1 MTTTRLIA
9 IGVIYLFA
17 TLAWLTLGTSIVA
30 RTGQFDSQL
39 EQEVA
44 RLWGGHH
51 RQVAPSVTVERLRE
65 ATEHKAEP
73 SRDGGPPI
81 ITTTTH
87 TVADLSP
94 VHLRQSRVTVDLDL
108 QQRQKGLLWYDT
120 YAVVFT
126 AHYAARNP
134 DGEPRTM
141 GVELHFPSSE
151 AIYDGFVFTVNGQ
164 QAPAASDLSHGLV
177 TRVLVPGNGD
187 VAIDVRY
194 RSRGLDDWTYAF
206 VDSGVAETSDFTLT
220 MQTNFLK
227 VDFPPGG
234 LSPSLKQPRD
244 GGWTLGWNFDD
255 LVTGQRIALDLP
267 NRINPGPLAARLT
280 AFAPV
285 SLLFFLVVLVIL
297 SVLGGLSLH
306 PMNYAFLSA
315 SFFAFHLL
323 LAYLVD
329 HISIHVAFV
338 LSSIVSVALV
348 VSYLRIVAGTW
359 FAVARAG
366 AAQFVFLIL
375 FSYAFFFEGYT
386 GLTVTIGAI
395 ATLFVLMQATA
406 RVDWGAVFAARASRV
421 A

>member
-1 MTTTRLIA
+1 MTTSRLIA
-9 IGVIYLFA
+9 IGVIYVFA
-17 TLAWLTLGTSIVA
+17 TLAWLTLGTSIIA

-51 RQVAPSVTVERLRE
+51 RQIAPTVGVERLRQV
-65 ATEHKAEP
+65 TEQESTP
-73 SRDGGPPI
+73 GPNGGKPI
-81 ITTTTH
+81 LTTKTR
-87 TVADLSP
+87 TVADLSS
-94 VHLRQSRVTVDLDL
+94 VRLRQSRIKVDLDL
-108 QQRQKGLLWYDT
+108 DQRQKGLLWYDT
-120 YAVVFT
+120 YGVVF
-126 AHYAARNP
+126 AARYVAQNP
-134 DGEPRTM
+134 DSEPRTM
-141 GVELHFPSSE
+141 TVELRFPSSE

-164 QAPAASDLSHGLV
+164 PAPTASDLSHGLV
-177 TRVLVPGNGD
+177 TRELVPGNGD

-206 VDSGVAETSDFTLT
+206 VDNGVAETSDFALT

-227 VDFPPGG
+227 VDFLPGS
-234 LSPSLKQPRD
+234 LSPSQKTPRD
-244 GGWTLGWNFDD
+244 GGWTLGWTFSDV
-255 LVTGQRIALDLP
+255 VTGQRIAMDLP
-267 NRINPGPLAARLT
+267 NRVNPGPLAARLT

-285 SLLFFLVVLVIL
+285 SLFFFLIVMVIL
-297 SVLGGLSLH
+297 SVLGGISLH

-329 HISIHVAFV
+329 HISIHTAFV

-348 VSYLRIVAGTW
+348 VSYLRIVAGTR
-359 FAVARAG
+359 FAIARAG
-366 AAQFVFLIL
+366 LAQFVFLIL

-386 GLTVTIGAI
+386 GLTVTVGAI

-406 RVDWGAVFAARASRV
+406 RVDWGAVFAARASRE

>member
-9 IGVIYLFA
+9 IGVIYLLA
-17 TLAWLTLGTSIVA
+17 TLGWLALGTSIVA

-51 RQVAPSVTVERLRE
+51 RQIAPTVTVERLRE
-65 ATEHKAEP
+65 VTEEKATP
-73 SRDGGPPI
+73 GQNGGPPI
-81 ITTTTH
+81 LTTTTH
-87 TVADLSP
+87 TVADLSA
-94 VHLRQSRVTVDLDL
+94 VRLRQSRIKVDLDL

-120 YAVVFT
+120 YAVAFT

-141 GVELHFPSSE
+141 AVELHFPSSE
-151 AIYDGFVFTVNGQ
+151 AIYDGFIFTVNGQ

-177 TRVLVPGNGD
+177 TRVVVPGNGE

-206 VDSGVAETSDFTLT
+206 VDSGVVETSDFALT
-220 MQTNFLK
+220 MDTNFLK
-227 VDFPPGG
+227 VDFPSGS
-234 LSPSLKQPRD
+234 LSPSQKLPRD
-244 GGWTLGWNFDD
+244 GGWTLGWSFSD

-285 SLLFFLVVLVIL
+285 SLFFFLVVLVIL

-329 HISIHVAFV
+329 HISIHAAFV
-338 LSSIVSVALV
+338 LSSVVSVALV
-348 VSYLRIVAGTW
+348 VSYLRVVAGTR
-359 FAVARAG
+359 FAIARAG
-366 AAQFVFLIL
+366 VAQFVFLIL

-386 GLTVTIGAI
+386 GLTVTVGAI

-406 RVDWGAVFAARASRV
+406 RVDWGAVFAARASRE